1 METVFLYLSCALL
14 SMIISLTVCF
24 LLVILSRKEKK
35 ATESEIIS
43 GTFAEFYLKSW
54 RIGRKIKGKGD
65 SQGQYNRHTGKYIAG
80 GF

>member
-43 GTFAEFYLKSW
+43 GTFAEFYLKDPQMEPS
-54 RIGRKIKGKGD
+54 REHFVKVR
-65 SQGQYNRHTGKYIAG
+65 R
-80 GF
+80 